1 MMLWPGVVN
10 LLWAVVAGTVVTW
23 WELNAPPPPP
33 PSSLSIPTASPSH
46 PSSPSLSAGGT
57 AIILTS
63 DHHHSST
70 PPQLEYDNYGLT
82 YDPDNNVVLP
92 YAEEDVVTI
101 GSSGG
106 LEYDHVS
113 VSCASI

>member
-1 MMLWPGVVN
+1 M
-10 LLWAVVAGTVVTW
+10 
-23 WELNAPPPPP
+23 
-33 PSSLSIPTASPSH
+33 
-46 PSSPSLSAGGT
+46 
-57 AIILTS
+57 TS

-82 YDPDNNVVLP
+82 YDPDNDGVLP

-106 LEYDHVS
+106 LEYNHNVFSSSWNLNLNSTLHHPDNQTS
-113 VSCASI
+113 YF